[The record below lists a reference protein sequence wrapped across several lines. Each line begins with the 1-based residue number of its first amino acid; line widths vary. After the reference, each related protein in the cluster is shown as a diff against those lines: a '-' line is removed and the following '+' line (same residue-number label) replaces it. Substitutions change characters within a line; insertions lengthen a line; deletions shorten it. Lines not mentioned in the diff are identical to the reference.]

1 MDNVY
6 IVEHD
11 HNIDD
16 VCHMKILPYEF
27 TKTKVHQKN
36 MSMKQ
41 VPPQTS
47 LLCSETGIY
56 RGIQFFFFF
65 LFQNI
70 NCGHLLEV
78 PIINV
83 LSKNV
88 KKKYIYFFP
97 MKFQFLQLIKKN
109 TLYIAWACFEM

>member
-11 HNIDD
+11 YNIDD
-16 VCHMKILPYEF
+16 VCHMKILPYEL
-27 TKTKVHQKN
+27 TKKTKVHQEN

-56 RGIQFFFFF
+56 RGIHFLFFF
-65 LFQNI
+65 
-70 NCGHLLEV
+70 V
-78 PIINV
+78 PG
-83 LSKNV
+83 
-88 KKKYIYFFP
+88 
-97 MKFQFLQLIKKN
+97 
-109 TLYIAWACFEM
+109 TC